1 MEIVAEPTS
10 GETRPSQWWLS
21 PAAAPAEW
29 APTSRCCELR
39 AARSRGVQRHSPR
52 APGRLWC
59 ARRRCRRS
67 PISTIAASRSWA
79 TNRRTAVRR
88 LRPRTAWPG
97 LSLHRRGRRRAR
109 SSPCWPVTW
118 RCSAARRSLR
128 CERICRPAPVSR
140 GWSPP
145 RGPVRTGSARC
156 GGSIR
161 SCRNLRRVPEHR
173 CDRRFEVLAWDAV
186 AALVGDVDTP
196 DDAHRLGVRSGE
208 PIRLLCLNVR
218 SSFARDGDDR
228 WSLRGAALA
237 RFVVGCEPEIVA
249 LQEATGEAA
258 ATSVL
263 RSLRAVGGLLCS
275 GSRGAGSP
283 VRRCPWWRTASAGL

>member
-1 MEIVAEPTS
+1 MAPTGVGTRAMMGQWRS
-10 GETRPSQWWLS
+10 WPSRRGETRPSQWWLS

-161 SCRNLRRVPEHR
+161 SCRSLRRPSAHR
-173 CDRRFEVLAWDAV
+173 CDRGSRVSRGMRWTRSWAMS
-186 AALVGDVDTP
+186 TP
-196 DDAHRLGVRSGE
+196 LTMHIDWGCGPASRSG
-208 PIRLLCLNVR
+208 CC
-218 SSFARDGDDR
+218 A
-228 WSLRGAALA
+228 
-237 RFVVGCEPEIVA
+237 
-249 LQEATGEAA
+249 
-258 ATSVL
+258 
-263 RSLRAVGGLLCS
+263 
-275 GSRGAGSP
+275 
-283 VRRCPWWRTASAGL
+283 